1 MIVMHRREAYDLGQ
15 KGRSTMRRSILAAAL
30 AFAATA
36 AAAVGPEN
44 PRLQAEPEYRDA
56 VRLIKAEKFGEA
68 IPILFVLDKTY
79 PNEPELLNWLG
90 FTHRKVKDY
99 PKAKQFY
106 DAALKIEPTYRPALE
121 YQGMWF
127 IETGDI
133 PSAKANLAKLR
144 QYCAACEETKDLE
157 EALKKAGH

>member
-1 MIVMHRREAYDLGQ
+1 
-15 KGRSTMRRSILAAAL
+15 MRRLLLTAAFAGSAIAAA
-30 AFAATA
+30 F
-36 AAAVGPEN
+36 AVGPEN
-44 PRLQAEPEYRDA
+44 PRLQMEPDYRDA
-56 VRLIKAEKFGEA
+56 VRHIKAEEFGKA
-68 IPILFVLDKTY
+68 IPILFRLDKAY
-79 PNEPELLNWLG
+79 PDEPEVLNWLG
-90 FTHRKVKDY
+90 FTHRKLKDY

-106 DAALKIEPTYRPALE
+106 DAALKVEPYYRPALE

-144 QYCAACEETKDLE
+144 QICAACEETKDLE